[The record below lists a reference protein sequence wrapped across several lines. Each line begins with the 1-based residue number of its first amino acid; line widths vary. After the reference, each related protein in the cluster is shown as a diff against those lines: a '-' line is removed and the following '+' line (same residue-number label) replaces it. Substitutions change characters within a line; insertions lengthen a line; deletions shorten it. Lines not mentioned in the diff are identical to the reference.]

1 MEAPP
6 VDPAIFSELGDL
18 ESQFSTAE
26 LQLLKEQSRIFEP
39 LYAKRDKIIARIPGF
54 WPTVLEQ
61 IEEDCLT
68 DNIDFDDVDLLRNLK
83 ALSVK
88 RDKDEPRTL
97 TLTFEF
103 EENEF
108 LGEKSCRIVKR
119 FTYTEGEEGEAGE
132 EGGVL
137 TSKKVNLEWKD
148 GKDLTKNAGSF
159 FHFFSWTGNGK
170 DKCPGEELAMLIAED
185 MYPNALKYYTEAV
198 NEDEEDFDDEE
209 GLEDDEEEEAEDEDA
224 DVKEDEEA
232 EQEQEQPKKKKAR
245 TA

>member
-1 MEAPP
+1 MEVPP

-18 ESQFSTAE
+18 ESQFTAAE

-39 LYAKRDKIIARIPGF
+39 LYTKRDKIIARIPGF

-68 DNIDFDDVDLLRNLK
+68 DHIDFDDVDLLRKLK
-83 ALSVK
+83 VLSVK

-103 EENEF
+103 GENEF
-108 LGEKSCRIVKR
+108 LGEKSCKVVKK
-119 FTYTEGEEGEAGE
+119 FTYAEGEDE

-137 TSKKVNLEWKD
+137 TSKKASLEWKD
-148 GKDLTKNAGSF
+148 GMDLTKNAGSF

-170 DKCPGEELAMLIAED
+170 DKFPGEELAVVIAED

-198 NEDEEDFDDEE
+198 NEDEEDFDEEE
-209 GLEDDEEEEAEDEDA
+209 GLEDDEEEEG
-224 DVKEDEEA
+224 EDEEDDKEA
-232 EQEQEQPKKKKAR
+232 EKEQPKKKKAR